1 VIIFLCLCWSGYS
14 SPKHSTTVCLGARQ
28 PDGLDD
34 EVTGGQL
41 WVEDQVVRHRA
52 GTAERQH
59 VAVLGRAGET
69 ADHWVWLSGIKVRR
83 NVGGIRLQ
91 IGVDC

>member
-1 VIIFLCLCWSGYS
+1 MR
-14 SPKHSTTVCLGARQ
+14 TVEKYHAVFQTHGISNRRYLDKVGGDDGELRLGARQ

-69 ADHWVWLSGIKVRR
+69 ADHWV
-83 NVGGIRLQ
+83 
-91 IGVDC
+91 